1 MTKLD
6 NPLWRIKTSLLI
18 YFTRDFMNVI
28 VYILATFVTVV
39 PYFSNTHWIV
49 SFIFTCLFLG
59 YNARCYTLGRLY
71 LANVI
76 LGGITNGV
84 APWDVVKYLEKPT
97 EFAYAL
103 KLLHDTGRSL

>member
-28 VYILATFVTVV
+28 VYIIAAFVTIA
-39 PYFSNTHWIV
+39 PYFSNTHWVV
-49 SFIFTCLFLG
+49 SFMFTCLFLG

-76 LGGITNGV
+76 LGGVANDV
-84 APWDVVKYLEKPT
+84 APWAVVRLLKKPV
-97 EFAYAL
+97 EFAYEL
-103 KLLHDTGRSL
+103 KLLHDKGRSL